1 MDLLVDC
8 SSLPEQRLDVVPNPH
23 QQRQQQQSAKS
34 RTSSKKRKA
43 EKHSSDEDEDD
54 TKKRHRRTALQIE
67 RKFRCEVPLC
77 GKAYGSEGALKMHV
91 RLKHSDSIATKPTNT
106 NEETTKPV
114 PNTPQPTL
122 NASTT
127 PAVVSPSPTQ
137 LLPHV
142 WTTTVYGDVLVPVV
156 VEDLSPEAF
165 QQPQIAQF
173 YVTSPVSHVS
183 EDLLLVEDTESE
195 DIKELKDKF
204 CYIPLL
210 KLNIGLWQA
219 ESQCCG
225 DLIAKFCY
233 KERCIVWEIFDV
245 GSLLRTVISFD
256 NLNGVGLEFHAD
268 DTATLVMELLAP
280 PTFFKGVLRA
290 YESTLWTQISDFTE
304 GMASTFRR
312 HILHFSKRSLTDSIE
327 SIFQRDPRLQSLLL
341 QGLPALKSP
350 YFSQLETSPTSSA
363 SASPSSAATTL
374 IDPSPS
380 PPPSAAAVSFPS
392 LRTEEPNWNPT
403 TTIAVES
410 DEKES
415 DSSNHCSPIVITIE
429 SGESMVG
436 EEEATDS
443 LEVAVDELSKCALQ
457 SLQNYP
463 QIIDSSLA
471 HSKEAFE
478 LPCGHTQT
486 IPLRDLL
493 LHENFCATCK
503 ESYYFSFCQKKPVPV
518 GRSWHCLVCNT
529 CRNEKEWH
537 CTHCG
542 KCTTSPPSLWG
553 NSVLCQKCC
562 SAVRENASNS
572 LVPQGLR
579 RNYRRKRLVST
590 TSSGPNNI
598 SAPIL
603 KLETFSSITS
613 PSTKPPS
620 TSSTP
625 SNRPVKPPPAIA
637 PRIVPLPP
645 ILPAFK
651 PEIKLST
658 SNNTASL
665 PLKYSSN
672 PSTSFI
678 KPNLIFPSKTPI
690 NVTSK

>member
-8 SSLPEQRLDVVPNPH
+8 SSLPEQRLDVVPNPQ
-23 QQRQQQQSAKS
+23 QQRQQQQNVVKS
-34 RTSSKKRKA
+34 RTSSKKRKAA

-67 RKFRCEVPLC
+67 RKFRCEIPSC

-91 RLKHSDSIATKPTNT
+91 RLKHSDSIATKSNNQT
-106 NEETTKPV
+106 NEEVAAKAFSSPASTSS
-114 PNTPQPTL
+114 QPTFI
-122 NASTT
+122 ATQPTT
-127 PAVVSPSPTQ
+127 VVSSPTQ
-137 LLPHV
+137 LVPHV

-156 VEDLSPEAF
+156 VEDLSSEAF
-165 QQPQIAQF
+165 QQSQITHV
-173 YVTSPVSHVS
+173 YVTSPSHVS
-183 EDLLLVEDTESE
+183 EEDSLLAEDLESE
-195 DIKELKDKF
+195 EIKDLKEKF
-204 CYIPLL
+204 CYLPLL

-268 DTATLVMELLAP
+268 DTATLVIELLAP
-280 PTFFKGVLRA
+280 PTFFKGVLRP

-312 HILHFSKRSLTDSIE
+312 HILHFSKRSLTNSIE

-350 YFSQLETSPTSSA
+350 YFSQLETSTTSSTST
-363 SASPSSAATTL
+363 SASPSPSILVDSITTTTTTTTT
-374 IDPSPS
+374 
-380 PPPSAAAVSFPS
+380 PPPLSSSFAS
-392 LRTEEPNWNPT
+392 SQRGEGNWNPT
-403 TTIAVES
+403 TIVVEN

-415 DSSNHCSPIVITIE
+415 DSSGHCSPIIITIE
-429 SGESMVG
+429 SSDPLIS
-436 EEEATDS
+436 EEATDS

-463 QIIDSSLA
+463 QIINSSLA

-493 LHENFCATCK
+493 LHENFCSKCK
-503 ESYYFSFCQKKPVPV
+503 ETYYFSFCQKKPVSV
-518 GRSWHCLVCNT
+518 TRNWHCLVCNT

-553 NSVLCQKCC
+553 NSVLCLKCC
-562 SAVRENASNS
+562 STLRENTNS
-572 LVPQGLR
+572 SLAPQGLR
-579 RNYRRKRLVST
+579 RNYRRKRLST
-590 TSSGPNNI
+590 SASFPSPFPPDTSSIAALPNI
-598 SAPIL
+598 SQP
-603 KLETFSSITS
+603 T
-613 PSTKPPS
+613 
-620 TSSTP
+620 
-625 SNRPVKPPPAIA
+625 
-637 PRIVPLPP
+637 
-645 ILPAFK
+645 
-651 PEIKLST
+651 
-658 SNNTASL
+658 TASL
-665 PLKYSSN
+665 NNCPAKPSPAIIPAPKPELKSSTSGNSLPPKHSSN
-672 PSTSFI
+672 SYI

-690 NVTSK
+690 NVNAK